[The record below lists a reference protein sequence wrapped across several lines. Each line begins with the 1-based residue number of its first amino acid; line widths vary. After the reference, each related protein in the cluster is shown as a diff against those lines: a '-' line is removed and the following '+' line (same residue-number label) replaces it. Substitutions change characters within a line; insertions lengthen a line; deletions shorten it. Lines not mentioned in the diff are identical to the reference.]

1 MKAGL
6 SVVDPAK
13 DLRQLE
19 CTQFPF
25 RQDSGTGSSC
35 NPFSRMVASA
45 ETFAL
50 ALLFQPGPCWKRGIC
65 DGDLSSDGFNACQ
78 KLESPADLHA
88 MQSWGSVPAAEP
100 RNSSKVTQLGRREHG
115 SHR

>member
-35 NPFSRMVASA
+35 NPLSRMFASA

-50 ALLFQPGPCWKRGIC
+50 AL
-65 DGDLSSDGFNACQ
+65 
-78 KLESPADLHA
+78 
-88 MQSWGSVPAAEP
+88 
-100 RNSSKVTQLGRREHG
+100 
-115 SHR
+115 